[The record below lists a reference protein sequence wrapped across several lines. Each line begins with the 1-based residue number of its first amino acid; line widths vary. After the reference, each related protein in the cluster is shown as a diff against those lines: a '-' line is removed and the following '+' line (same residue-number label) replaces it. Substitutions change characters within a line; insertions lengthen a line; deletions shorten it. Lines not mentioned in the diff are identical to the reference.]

1 MMKNAPR
8 LDAEDQTVVKR
19 ARKMMMGIK
28 KRKRRNHKS
37 PKPKKIRKANP
48 TIVMTAKDS
57 VAVVVDKEGTV
68 EGEEEGV
75 EVLKTVVR
83 RMAVGRGRRIKVAT
97 ILGKGRRQVMIRK
110 TEMSD
115 PLVHPNK
122 REVNSSKMGT
132 TNNLAIQ
139 ELQEETEVEEET
151 RMVKTE
157 VEGSPTA
164 VAEAV
169 EEVEEE
175 AVVMVPR
182 PAILPTRHLKPRI
195 DNSEDPLRPHTGV
208 DSLKSPPEPS
218 SMHQLNFC
226 QNILVG

>member
-1 MMKNAPR
+1 
-8 LDAEDQTVVKR
+8 
-19 ARKMMMGIK
+19 MGIK

-68 EGEEEGV
+68 EGEEEDV
-75 EVLKTVVR
+75 EVLKTVVG

-115 PLVHPNK
+115 PLVLPNK
-122 REVNSSKMGT
+122 REVNSSKMGI
-132 TNNLAIQ
+132 TNNLATQ
-139 ELQEETEVEEET
+139 ELQEETEVEEAT
-151 RMVKTE
+151 RMVKKE

-169 EEVEEE
+169 EDV
-175 AVVMVPR
+175 
-182 PAILPTRHLKPRI
+182 
-195 DNSEDPLRPHTGV
+195 
-208 DSLKSPPEPS
+208 
-218 SMHQLNFC
+218 
-226 QNILVG
+226 